1 MIVRRSQL
9 DAFAAQSARQFKNDL
24 LDHIRRCFPRD
35 YSRLG
40 DSRTREFVD
49 VGVDRARRYGF
60 ASKKGICGFV
70 DLMLIFGPQFDDD
83 SRVPWARAILNNR
96 STAEAAKMQSL
107 IENADA
113 FLRSARGDRVS
124 QEA

>member
-9 DAFAAQSARQFKNDL
+9 DTFAAQSARQFKNDL
-24 LDHIRRCFPRD
+24 LGHIRRCFPRD

-40 DSRTREFVD
+40 DSRARAFVD
-49 VGVDRARRYGF
+49 AGVDRARHHGF
-60 ASKKGICGFV
+60 VSKKEICGLV

-83 SRVPWARAILNNR
+83 SRIPWARAILNNR
-96 STAEAAKMQSL
+96 STTEAAKMQAL

-113 FLRSARGDRVS
+113 FLRSVSGDRVS
-124 QEA
+124 QGA